1 MRKQELI
8 EQLTSAKTLT
18 STVDIDKVIEM
29 IKQLETPTTITGELG
44 REIVDRIERCLDN
57 NSDSLVDLD
66 SAEFELN
73 YDNRIELNRVDV
85 NVSDIM
91 EHVTAIVDE
100 YVVLEEDDDEEE
112 IDPLVQ
118 TMQHLVDEEN
128 KTK

>member
-1 MRKQELI
+1 MVK
-8 EQLTSAKTLT
+8 
-18 STVDIDKVIEM
+18 
-29 IKQLETPTTITGELG
+29 
-44 REIVDRIERCLDN
+44 
-57 NSDSLVDLD
+57 
-66 SAEFELN
+66 
-73 YDNRIELNRVDV
+73 IELNRVDV

-118 TMQHLVDEEN
+118 TMQRLVDEEN